1 MGKHVAGGGRK
12 TTSARFSG
20 TPKGGPGPQE
30 AGSYTVFYP
39 RDDAN
44 RDDRWMGFGA
54 IPFTS
59 ATLSRSHVEVTRMMA
74 GSGEDVFKAL
84 NDFPSQAGYRRWGE
98 QTRAKGASHAS
109 MSTGDVLRAPNG
121 DFYVVADNG
130 WVKID

>member
-1 MGKHVAGGGRK
+1 MGKKVSSGGRGAR
-12 TTSARFSG
+12 ARFSN
-20 TPKGGPGPQE
+20 TPRGGPGPTQ
-30 AGSYTVFYP
+30 AGTYTVFYP
-39 RDDAN
+39 RENAG

-74 GSGEDVFKAL
+74 GSGEDVFRAL
-84 NDFPSQAGYRRWGE
+84 NDFPSQAGYVRWGE
-98 QTRAKGASHAS
+98 RTRALGASHAS
-109 MSTGDVLRAPNG
+109 MSTGDVVQAPNG